1 MECEDTIYEHGEN
14 KIDINCVKDNCL
26 KNFYVAS
33 KMLNME
39 NVIITPH
46 IAYNTKEAKQ
56 RILEISVENIF
67 ALTNFTTGAKNLVL
81 I

>member
-1 MECEDTIYEHGEN
+1 
-14 KIDINCVKDNCL
+14 
-26 KNFYVAS
+26 
-33 KMLNME
+33 MLNME
-39 NVIITPH
+39 IVIITPH

-67 ALTNFTTGAKNLVL
+67 ALTNFTTDAKNLVL